1 MATLW
6 TMTEYGSKKKE
17 WSVEQK
23 LKRIKKA
30 GFDGFCGRVTM
41 VTPEQ
46 VAKSGL
52 IFAATSDMAY
62 AKDVRP
68 KLRAIKAAG
77 ARCVNIQML
86 DHDTRPS
93 VRWTWLV
100 G

>member
-1 MATLW
+1 
-6 TMTEYGSKKKE
+6 
-17 WSVEQK
+17 
-23 LKRIKKA
+23 
-30 GFDGFCGRVTM
+30 M

-52 IFAATSDMAY
+52 IFAATWDMAY

-86 DHDTRPS
+86 DHLS
-93 VRWTWLV
+93 LIHI
-100 G
+100 